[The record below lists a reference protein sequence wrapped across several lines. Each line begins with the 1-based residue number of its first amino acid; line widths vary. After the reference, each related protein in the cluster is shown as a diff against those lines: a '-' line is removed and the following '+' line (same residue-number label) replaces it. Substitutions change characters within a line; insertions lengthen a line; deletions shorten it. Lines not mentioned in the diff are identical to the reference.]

1 MSARFC
7 AKCGHKLEAG
17 QNFCV
22 ECGKATGGKLSG
34 DRKSAAHAPQSLKSL
49 LFARETLIVIGAV
62 GVIAAGFFIF
72 KKQEPLPVADSP
84 TSRGSG
90 QKQLSMAMIDALPQD
105 YGTLVQMGNEYMD
118 QMNFA
123 VATQIYSRA
132 LEIDGS
138 SSDVRT
144 DYGACLHGM
153 GMPERAIEEFKKV
166 VTADPA
172 HAIAHFNI
180 GIVYSELQK
189 SDSAI
194 VYFQH
199 YLDREPDGRA
209 SDAAKRFLADLGK

>member
-1 MSARFC
+1 MNAKFC
-7 AKCGHKLEAG
+7 AKCGHKLETG

-22 ECGKATGGKLSG
+22 ECGEATSGKQSG
-34 DRKSAAHAPQSLKSL
+34 DRKSATGAPQSLMSG
-49 LFARETLIVIGAV
+49 LFGRETLIVIGVV
-62 GVIAAGFFIF
+62 GIIAAGFLIM
-72 KKQEPLPVADSP
+72 KEPEPIPVSDS
-84 TSRGSG
+84 RVSG
-90 QKQLSMAMIDALPQD
+90 GNNSEGLSMAMIDALPQD

-153 GMPERAIEEFKKV
+153 GMPDRAIEEFKKV

-199 YLDREPDGRA
+199 YLDRDPDGRA

>member
-1 MSARFC
+1 MNAKFC

-22 ECGKATGGKLSG
+22 ECGEATSGKQSG
-34 DRKSAAHAPQSLKSL
+34 DRKSATVVPQSLKSG
-49 LFARETLIVIGAV
+49 LFGRETLIVIGVV
-62 GVIAAGFFIF
+62 GIIAAGFFFF
-72 KKQEPLPVADSP
+72 KNPPLLPVSDSP
-84 TSRGSG
+84 TSDGG
-90 QKQLSMAMIDALPQD
+90 GMTQLSMAMIDALPQD

-123 VATQIYSRA
+123 VAAQIYSRA
-132 LEIDGS
+132 LDIDGS

-166 VTADPA
+166 VEADPS

-199 YLDREPDGRA
+199 YLNRDPDGRA
-209 SDAAKRFLADLGK
+209 SDVAKRFLADLGK